1 MAQGDVDGN
10 GLVDDG
16 DGLGDVTIPIIKF
29 GQLIWLLCT
38 YCKYLPKPKTA
49 NLANSCADESY
60 NVLSLSI
67 FHPESPKDR
76 YCLPSNW
83 VQESLPIPLGENSL
97 KLYSILHAPGPPG

>member
-1 MAQGDVDGN
+1 MMAQGDVDGN

-49 NLANSCADESY
+49 NLAKSCADMCCHYQFFIQSPPKTGIVRHPIGY
-60 NVLSLSI
+60 KNLFQ
-67 FHPESPKDR
+67 FHWEK
-76 YCLPSNW
+76 
-83 VQESLPIPLGENSL
+83 IP
-97 KLYSILHAPGPPG
+97 